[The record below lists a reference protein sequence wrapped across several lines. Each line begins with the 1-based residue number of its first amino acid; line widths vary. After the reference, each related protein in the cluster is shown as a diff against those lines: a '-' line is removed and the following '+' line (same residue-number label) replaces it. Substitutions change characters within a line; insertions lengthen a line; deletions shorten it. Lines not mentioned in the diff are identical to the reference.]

1 MGAFLKFKHH
11 LFHSYQLTGAK
22 RRDFFGNDLL
32 ANYQSSSQQPPATI
46 HSLRLAPVSHGS
58 RKPPWDGKIPTTQ
71 RWSNWGRRQA
81 HPLTGQDTLESAGLA
96 SGAVAMANVVF
107 TVWIAHL
114 GSV

>member
-1 MGAFLKFKHH
+1 MAAVNHHGMVKFLP
-11 LFHSYQLTGAK
+11 LNGDQTG
-22 RRDFFGNDLL
+22 
-32 ANYQSSSQQPPATI
+32 
-46 HSLRLAPVSHGS
+46 
-58 RKPPWDGKIPTTQ
+58 
-71 RWSNWGRRQA
+71 GRRQA